1 MPGNRGMVFH
11 HLCCFIRR
19 RKFMDQKASD
29 EKYLQT
35 LVAILI
41 VALCLIGCFHVCLK
55 AVREKSDLKEV
66 LKVGSDAGLSGSAIY
81 YVPMIA
87 DAVNT
92 EQAQRELVSRCENC
106 PSVKEVY
113 PRYSFSIFT
122 GIQKYIPEEA
132 KRYMLDGH
140 IPVED
145 YRKMSEESW
154 FLESDDASLALAS
167 VFCGKD
173 GALRYPITLS
183 DGTVRRSLLPNQIL
197 LGEDAKEKY
206 KTGDKIWVVRMD
218 EDNFYSFFSC
228 EVIGFIPEEKPLL
241 AVGAQGDPAE
251 LKSLLSSIS
260 DERKIENSLF
270 DGQVST
276 YYGVVS
282 SMTDE
287 NGHKSAWSYM
297 SDMIIIPEEGYDE
310 NDLKNDL
317 QGILLA
323 PERTVPYDS
332 IEQDYK
338 ELIEKESE
346 RLNTRIIIAVSASA
360 VIRLGTSI
368 YLIMQ
373 KKKSHEN
380 A

>member
-1 MPGNRGMVFH
+1 MP
-11 HLCCFIRR
+11 
-19 RKFMDQKASD
+19 QKTSD
-29 EKYLQT
+29 TKKLQI
-35 LVAILI
+35 LVALLI
-41 VALCLIGCFHVCLK
+41 VAVGLVISLRVCLK

-92 EQAQRELVSRCENC
+92 EQAQRDLVSRCENC

-167 VFCGKD
+167 VFCGQD

-183 DGTVRRSLLPNQIL
+183 DGTVLRSLLPNQIL

-260 DERKIENSLF
+260 DERKIEDSLF

-276 YYGVVS
+276 YYGVIS

-297 SDMIIIPEEGYDE
+297 SDMIILPEEGYDE

-338 ELIEKESE
+338 ELIEKESD

-360 VIRLGTSI
+360 VILLGTSF
-368 YLIMQ
+368 YLIMK